1 MKKKEGELVV
11 VSLDV
16 LALLKDFSGKHGS
29 CGKSA
34 LKLQR
39 FEVKYHHRANL
50 SFHMS
55 LTKLMGLLLDGK
67 WTALQLT
74 LLRPTVGDPRVVF
87 RKGKCIAKE

>member
-16 LALLKDFSGKHGS
+16 LAFLKDFSGKHGS

-50 SFHMS
+50 SFHKTHGTFIRWEM
-55 LTKLMGLLLDGK
+55 DRV
-67 WTALQLT
+67 TAYT
-74 LLRPTVGDPRVVF
+74 T
-87 RKGKCIAKE
+87 